1 MLFNAITG
9 MERNLGFLFVF
20 LVYLKEKVDHCRKRN
35 GLDARQ
41 TYENVPGILVLQVRP
56 A

>member
-9 MERNLGFLFVF
+9 TERNLGFLFCF
-20 LVYLKEKVDHCRKRN
+20 LVYLKEKVDHCREKN

-41 TYENVPGILVLQVRP
+41 THDNVWGILVS
-56 A
+56 